1 MLPAEIIKKIKL
13 IDIKTR
19 LLVNEMFS
27 GEYHSVFKGRGIE
40 FSEVREYT
48 YGDDIRTIDWNVT
61 ARFGRP
67 FVKVFEEERELTVI
81 ILSDASAST
90 LFGSTASLQR
100 DVMIELAALFAFSAI
115 ENNDKVAAVLFSDV
129 IEKYIPPKKE
139 KIHALRLLRELLY
152 IQPRR
157 RKTDLKLAFDFIN
170 NTQRRKSIIFVFS
183 DFIADG
189 YEKSFKMMA
198 NRHDVIP
205 VVFSD
210 PFEKEVLNHRGLLI
224 VDDMETGVKRIIDL
238 ADRKVREDYRRTR
251 AAQTIIRKKLF
262 MTTGI
267 DFIEIINGEPYLKPL
282 VEFFHK
288 RAQRL

>member
-1 MLPAEIIKKIKL
+1 MLPTEIIKKIKL

-67 FVKVFEEERELTVI
+67 FVKVFEEERELSVI
-81 ILSDASAST
+81 ILFDVSAST
-90 LFGSTASLQR
+90 LFGSVASLQR
-100 DVMIELAALFAFSAI
+100 DIMIELAALFSFSAI

-129 IEKYIPPKKE
+129 IEKYIPSKKE

-152 IQPRR
+152 IQPQN

-183 DFIADG
+183 DFIDEG

-198 NRHDVIP
+198 NQHDVIP
-205 VVFSD
+205 VVFRD
-210 PFEKEVLNHRGLLI
+210 PFEHNILNHRGLL
-224 VDDMETGVKRIIDL
+224 VMDDLETGMKRFIDL
-238 ADRKVREDYRRTR
+238 ADKKTRKEYQRMRDAVS
-251 AAQTIIRKKLF
+251 IKRKKLF
-262 MTTGI
+262 IATGI
-267 DFIEIINGEPYLKPL
+267 DYIEISNGEPYLKSL

-288 RAQRL
+288 RAQKL

>member
-1 MLPAEIIKKIKL
+1 MIPAEIIKKIRL

-61 ARFGRP
+61 ARFGKP
-67 FVKVFEEERELTVI
+67 FVKVFEEERELTVL
-81 ILSDASAST
+81 ILFDVSRST
-90 LFGSTASLQR
+90 LFGSKSSVQR
-100 DVMIELAALFAFSAI
+100 DIMIELAALFSFSAI
-115 ENNDKVAAVLFSDV
+115 ENNDKVAAILFSDV

-139 KIHALRLLRELLY
+139 KIHALRLLREMLY
-152 IQPRR
+152 IQP
-157 RKTDLKLAFDFIN
+157 KSLNTDLKLAFDFIN
-170 NTQRRKSIIFVFS
+170 NTQRRKSIVFIFS

-189 YEKSFKMMA
+189 YEKSFKMMV

-210 PFEKEVLNHRGLLI
+210 PFENDILNHRGLF
-224 VDDMETGVKRIIDL
+224 VTDDIETGHRRVIDL
-238 ADRKVREDYRRTR
+238 ADRRIREEYRRMRTAR
-251 AAQTIIRKKLF
+251 AMQRKKLF
-262 MTTGI
+262 ASTGI
-267 DFIEIINGEPYLKPL
+267 DYIEIVNGEPYLKPL

>member
-1 MLPAEIIKKIKL
+1 MLPTEIIKKIKL

-67 FVKVFEEERELTVI
+67 FVKVFEEERELTVV
-81 ILSDASAST
+81 ILFDVSGST
-90 LFGSTASLQR
+90 LFGSTAMLQR
-100 DVMIELAALFAFSAI
+100 DIMTELAALFSFSAI
-115 ENNDKVAAVLFSDV
+115 ENNDKVAAVLFSDT

-139 KIHALRLLRELLY
+139 KNHALRLLRELLY
-152 IQPRR
+152 IRPQNHN
-157 RKTDLKLAFDFIN
+157 TDLKLAFDFIN

-183 DFIADG
+183 DFIDEG

-198 NRHDVIP
+198 KQHDVIP
-205 VVFSD
+205 VVFND
-210 PFEKEVLNHRGLLI
+210 PFERNIMNHRGLL
-224 VDDMETGVKRIIDL
+224 VTDDLETGAKCIIDL
-238 ADRKVREDYRRTR
+238 ADKKTRTEYERTVAALSMKRKR
-251 AAQTIIRKKLF
+251 LF
-262 MTTGI
+262 TSTGI
-267 DFIEIINGEPYLKPL
+267 DYIEILNGEPYLEPL
-282 VEFFHK
+282 VEIFHK
-288 RAQRL
+288 RAQKL